1 MKGLIKHMALAAA
14 SAAVLLS
21 ACSSGD
27 QFRVNGTI
35 KGKPTMNLR
44 AGYYADG
51 RYRTVITGVRDGEFE
66 FFGSS
71 NQPAV
76 LELTDNDYRP
86 LGRLYVQ
93 NGQNFDI
100 SIDPADPYAV
110 EASGNDVTTRWA
122 AFLRDNA
129 EALRADLNGTV
140 AAYVGSHPSD
150 VLSSILMVTAY
161 DSSSSSAAEA
171 DSLLSL
177 IDPQARPSSV
187 TEGYAY
193 VLQRLLAAADSVALP
208 PVRYI
213 DRRDSVMEFELS
225 GHPLSLVAISERSD
239 LRTDSVI
246 PVLRRL
252 HKRYKAS
259 QLHMLDFSV
268 DADTSAWHSGIT
280 ADSVSWTSG
289 WAAGGIAAPALRRLA
304 PASVPC
310 FVMTD
315 STGREV
321 FRTISAA
328 EAERKVKA
336 LL

>member
-1 MKGLIKHMALAAA
+1 MKGLIQHMALIAVSAAA
-14 SAAVLLS
+14 LLTS

-35 KGKPTMNLR
+35 KGNPTMNLR

-51 RYRTVITGVRDGEFE
+51 RYRTVITGVREGKFE

-71 NQPAV
+71 GQPGV
-76 LELTDNDYRP
+76 LELTDNEYRP

-93 NGQNFDI
+93 NGENFDI

-110 EASGNDVTTRWA
+110 EASGNDVTSRWV

-129 EALRADLNGTV
+129 DALRSDLNGTV
-140 AAYVGSHPSD
+140 AAYVGSHPAD
-150 VLSSILMVTAY
+150 VLSAILMVTTY
-161 DSSSSSAAEA
+161 DSSSSPSEA

-177 IDPQARPSSV
+177 IEPQARPSSV

-193 VLQRLLAAADSVALP
+193 VLQRLLTATDSVTLP
-208 PVRYI
+208 PVRYV
-213 DRRDSVMEFELS
+213 DMRDSVMEFGLS
-225 GHPLSLVAISERSD
+225 GHPLSLVAISETSD
-239 LRTDSVI
+239 IPTDSVL

-259 QLHMLDFSV
+259 QLSILDFST
-268 DADTSAWHSGIT
+268 DADTSDWRSGIRT
-280 ADSVSWTSG
+280 DSVKWTSG
-289 WAAGGIAAPALRRLA
+289 WSAGGIASPALQRLA

-310 FVMTD
+310 FVLTD

-321 FRTISAA
+321 FRSVSAS
-328 EAERKVKA
+328 EVERKVKS